1 MSVREFTVTEEH
13 LVLLSRMYVG
23 WSRMRAHFERYA
35 VGAPAI
41 DAKRPYGNTEIEKDM
56 VRILGI
62 PTIDPEA
69 DEVEKRIGTP
79 AYERLLQLHHDTET
93 ALQIVLHTRSFEPGK
108 YVIESWFDDTW
119 KKVPE

>member
-1 MSVREFTVTEEH
+1 MAVREFTVTEEH
-13 LVLLSRMYVG
+13 LALLSRMYVG
-23 WSRMRAHFERYA
+23 WSSTRASFERYA

-56 VRILGI
+56 VEILDI
-62 PTIDPEA
+62 PIICSEA
-69 DEVEKRIGTP
+69 DDVESRIGSP

-93 ALQIVLHTRSFEPGK
+93 VLQIVLHTRSFVPGK

-119 KKVPE
+119 KKVD